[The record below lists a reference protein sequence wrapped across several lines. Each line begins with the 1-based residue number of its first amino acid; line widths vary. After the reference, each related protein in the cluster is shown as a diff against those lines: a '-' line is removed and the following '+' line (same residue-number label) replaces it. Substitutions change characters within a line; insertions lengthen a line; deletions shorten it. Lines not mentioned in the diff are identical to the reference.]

1 MIPAFLTFI
10 CFFIAGSNRTRT
22 ERCLVIF
29 CLDLPIPVC
38 VPGDVMEFL
47 VEYTRK
53 KRVIR
58 SSPAMFITS
67 LYQSF
72 KFEKDTV
79 WCVEM

>member
-1 MIPAFLTFI
+1 
-10 CFFIAGSNRTRT
+10 
-22 ERCLVIF
+22 
-29 CLDLPIPVC
+29 
-38 VPGDVMEFL
+38 MEFL

-72 KFEKDTV
+72 KFEDTV
-79 WCVEM
+79 WCVEMWNEDWGTWVQFNEDNVPSRPRVRVEQSNILDDAIG